1 MRCVNLIIS
10 RPERH
15 THDDNVAEKSGIPE
29 TIDWAL
35 NLKRAVFG
43 NPQCA
48 AFSDQGYPTQHLNI
62 LQRIA
67 GHDENIGLFSW
78 LQTTA
83 LGEYVQY
90 LGVGFS
96 CL

>member
-15 THDDNVAEKSGIPE
+15 THDGNVAEKSGIPE

-48 AFSDQGYPTQHLNI
+48 AFSDQGYPATALD
-62 LQRIA
+62 IA
-67 GHDENIGLFSW
+67 GWF
-78 LQTTA
+78 TA
-83 LGEYVQY
+83 VLGSTKLITIDTQQ
-90 LGVGFS
+90 
-96 CL
+96 

>member
-1 MRCVNLIIS
+1 MRCVDLIIS

-15 THDDNVAEKSGIPE
+15 THDDHVVEILGILE
-29 TIDWAL
+29 AIDWAL

-43 NPQCA
+43 NPHCA

-67 GHDENIGLFSW
+67 GHDENIGLFSR
-78 LQTTA
+78 LQTAT
-83 LGEYVQY
+83 LGEYAEY
-90 LGVGFS
+90 LGVGFGCS
-96 CL
+96 